1 MKMSK
6 LSNQTNS
13 QDPQAVNSRVFVGNL
28 NTFQCSKADVERM
41 FQRYGRLAGI
51 SMHKGYAFVQ
61 FTNPFD
67 ARNACHGEDGRTV
80 LSQVLDVNMVAE
92 PKVNILSSGN
102 PHQTGRK
109 RQNTTK
115 TGNDWDYY
123 YDSYYASTLFPQA
136 TPQPR
141 AVKRQRLMTTAQAR
155 PTITLGS
162 PQAQMVL
169 QPQTQQQQMVANK
182 LTTAAANSLL
192 HLQQQQQQILM
203 ANGSPVVSLCNS
215 IPSQNYVSNYNGSL
229 SSNGSSKSCN
239 GDNNENI
246 NQQNSIAGPF
256 KVYSNPDILICGN
269 CREMFS
275 ELSDLLDHK
284 RSYCK
289 LRFTCKCQDQLPTI
303 VNKSMYPS
311 SKLLCVV
318 CKDSFMNPWDLMV
331 HAQAAHM
338 VNIYEIGESDE
349 EDDVVMASN
358 SDGNGN
364 KLDKANGESHN
375 NMNGS
380 SCNGITLHTEME
392 LNDKKNSHSSSP
404 TNELLLT
411 ESSTDN
417 ELIIDTNGLD
427 SSNIN
432 GKLSSDLSPNDL
444 MLSSSSRSTSPS
456 DKDIGMDTLPRACIM
471 RALSIDTNANP
482 NLASALALS
491 MANGAAMP
499 TQ

>member
-1 MKMSK
+1 MSK

-28 NTFQCSKADVERM
+28 NTFQCSKTDVERM

-92 PKVNILSSGN
+92 PKA
-102 PHQTGRK
+102 HQTGRK

-141 AVKRQRLMTTAQAR
+141 AVKRQRLMTPTSTR
-155 PTITLGS
+155 PGLALAT

-169 QPQTQQQQMVANK
+169 QPQTQQQQIVAANK
-182 LTTAAANSLL
+182 LTSAAANSLL
-192 HLQQQQQQILM
+192 QLQQQQQHILL
-203 ANGSPVVSLCNS
+203 ANGNSVVSLCNS
-215 IPSQNYVSNYNGSL
+215 IQNQNYGNVGNTVNANGSKT
-229 SSNGSSKSCN
+229 NGN
-239 GDNNENI
+239 DNNENG
-246 NQQNSIAGPF
+246 NQTTNSTNNQF
-256 KVYSNPDILICGN
+256 KIYSNPDILICGN

-303 VNKSMYPS
+303 INKNLYPS

-318 CKDSFMNPWDLMV
+318 CKDSFIHPWDLMV

-349 EDDVVMASN
+349 EDDSANNN

-375 NMNGS
+375 NTSNGF
-380 SCNGITLHTEME
+380 NGTTQNDIEME
-392 LNDKKNSHSSSP
+392 ENDKKNDHSSSSS
-404 TNELLLT
+404 TNELLLN

-417 ELIIDTNGLD
+417 ELIINTNGHD
-427 SSNIN
+427 IGSMN
-432 GKLSSDLSPNDL
+432 GKLSADLSPNDL

-456 DKDIGMDTLPRACIM
+456 DKENGMDSPPRACIM
-471 RALSIDTNANP
+471 TTLSINTNTTNP
-482 NLASALALS
+482 NLANAITLSLSSNSAPMS
-491 MANGAAMP
+491 